1 MVRKMVIRFYE
12 DAKLKEQESQK
23 YDSIFTK
30 RYDIMKKINIKE
42 DDIRLSKTN
51 IIGAYFK

>member
-1 MVRKMVIRFYE
+1 MVIRFYE